1 MEQFYYQGTAVVE
14 NADADCH
21 SLLKASALLRYVEQ
35 ISTMHARHF
44 GMDDKFFENHGV
56 AFLVGKQALRFSR
69 VPRRGETLTLC
80 SRSEKALHGSIKRV
94 TTLTDE
100 AGQEV
105 AMVDSRWIMS
115 SLEDGHI
122 LAPAGLDGR
131 GILERDG
138 ERGAAPFAA

>member
-1 MEQFYYQGTAVVE
+1 MEQFYYEGTAVVE

-44 GMDDKFFENHGV
+44 GMDDKFFVDHGV

-80 SRSEKALHGSIKRV
+80 SRSEKALRGS
-94 TTLTDE
+94 
-100 AGQEV
+100 
-105 AMVDSRWIMS
+105 S
-115 SLEDGHI
+115 SASPPLRTK
-122 LAPAGLDGR
+122 PGR
-131 GILERDG
+131 K
-138 ERGAAPFAA
+138 

>member
-1 MEQFYYQGTAVVE
+1 MEQFYYEGTAVVE

-44 GMDDKFFENHGV
+44 GMDDKFFEDHGV
-56 AFLVGKQALRFSR
+56 AFLVGKQALRFNR

-80 SRSEKALHGSIKRV
+80 SRSEKSIRGSIKRV

-105 AMVDSRWIMS
+105 AMVARRWIMS
-115 SLEDGHI
+115 SL
-122 LAPAGLDGR
+122 
-131 GILERDG
+131 
-138 ERGAAPFAA
+138 